1 MTLILGDCT
10 KELANIKDNT
20 VDLIYLD
27 PPFFSQ
33 KNYVSNTKENDKN
46 YSFSDKWD
54 SLDDYLSLI
63 EKVLIQSK
71 RILKDTGSIFLHC
84 DKYAS
89 HYLRCLL
96 DKTFGMKNFQS
107 EIIWSYKR
115 WSNSKKGL
123 LNNHQNIYFYSK
135 TKNFYFNTIMCN
147 YSPSTNIDQIMQLR
161 ERSEAGKTVYKLDK
175 SGNPIIPTCK
185 KGVPLSDVWDI
196 PFLNPKA
203 KERTNYP
210 TQKPV
215 VLLER
220 IIEIASKE
228 NDLILDPFCGS
239 GTTLL
244 AAKRKRR
251 NYIGIDISAAA
262 IELSQKRLSE
272 NIVTNSELL
281 NIGRDS
287 YINKMEK
294 ELSILNSISAIP
306 VQRNKGIDG
315 FINNIT
321 EIPIPVKIQK
331 QSETVDDALQLLIN
345 ATKNKNYKNLI
356 LIRTNQL
363 KKQKLFESQIN
374 DNRIHIIDSAD
385 LLIQS
390 TLCK

>member
-1 MTLILGDCT
+1 MTLILGNSVL
-10 KELANIKDNT
+10 ELKKIQTGT

-33 KNYVSNTKENDKN
+33 KDYASNSGTDNKN
-46 YSFSDKWD
+46 YAFSDKWN
-54 SLDDYLSLI
+54 SLDEYLTLI
-63 EKVLIQSK
+63 ENILIESH

-135 TKNFYFNTIMCN
+135 TNDFYFNTIMCD

-161 ERSEAGKTVYKLDK
+161 ERSNTGKTIYKLDE
-175 SGNPIIPTCK
+175 SGKPILTNSK

-203 KERTNYP
+203 KERTGYP

-215 VLLER
+215 ILLER

-228 NDLILDPFCGS
+228 NDLVLDPFCGS

-244 AAKRKRR
+244 AAKRKNRK
-251 NYIGIDISAAA
+251 YIGIDISESA

-272 NIVTNSELL
+272 NIVTNSELM
-281 NIGRDS
+281 NNGRNS
-287 YINKMEK
+287 YITKKDK
-294 ELSILNSISAIP
+294 ELSILNSISAVP
-306 VQRNKGIDG
+306 VQRNRGIDG
-315 FINNIT
+315 FINNLT
-321 EIPIPVKIQK
+321 SKPIPVKIQK
-331 QSETVDDALQLLIN
+331 QTETINDALDLLIQ
-345 ATKNKNYKNLI
+345 ATNGKYYEDLV

-363 KKQKLFESQIN
+363 QKQNLFDSILN
-374 DNRIHIIDSAD
+374 NKVHIVDSAD

-390 TLCK
+390 AVCK